1 MAVDNGA
8 VRQEPERKPLQLK
21 RATAKAFIKANP
33 VLLKGEP
40 AFEYDMQR
48 LKIGDGYTRY
58 RDLPYIADARKI
70 PKDGKSAYDLWLDE
84 GHEGTVEDFL
94 DSLIGEPGKSTYEI
108 WLSLGHEGTVE
119 DFIDSIKGDTG
130 KSAYEIWLDEGHE
143 GTVEDFLDSLIGKSA
158 YEIWLDLGFE
168 GSESDFIKY
177 LTTTTWGTF

>member
-94 DSLIGEPGKSTYEI
+94 DSLIG
-108 WLSLGHEGTVE
+108 
-119 DFIDSIKGDTG
+119 
-130 KSAYEIWLDEGHE
+130 
-143 GTVEDFLDSLIGKSA
+143 KSA